1 MCHTVGSALLEEAE
15 QEAID
20 GVQICGLCC
29 SHRKNARVPATA
41 AHAITRAIVLN
52 AAGHMRESH
61 HPADLFCGVLTAAH
75 AAQKHLRLQEISEAC
90 RLPCVYFVDSGGANL
105 PRQADVFPDR
115 DHFGRIFYNQVSN
128 TLLRFW
134 MPVTGEIVSCI

>member
-1 MCHTVGSALLEEAE
+1 MCHTVGDAPLEEAE

-29 SHRKNARVPATA
+29 SHRKDARVPDTA
-41 AHAITRAIVLN
+41 AHAITRAFVLN

-61 HPADLFCGVLTAAH
+61 YPAGLFCGVLTAAH
-75 AAQKHLRLQEISEAC
+75 AAQKHLRLQEIAEAC

-115 DHFGRIFYNQVSN
+115 DHFGRIF
-128 TLLRFW
+128 L
-134 MPVTGEIVSCI
+134 